1 MELTTWL
8 TYVGVISAL
17 IAFPGP
23 VALLCMHHGL
33 RHGRQRALATVIGGA
48 TASLVLM
55 GLSSL
60 GLGAILATSE
70 LAFTFLKGVGA
81 AYLIYLGVQAWRAP
95 MTAAS
100 MTGNAAQSSQPIERT
115 GTRALL
121 WRGFTVGISNPKDL
135 LFFGAL
141 FPGFI
146 DLGASQLPQ
155 FAILSLT
162 WLAIDLTTMSSYATM
177 GSGIGRW
184 FRSPRRVKLFNRTTG
199 SLFIAA
205 GGTLAASHR

>member
-8 TYVGVISAL
+8 TYVGVIAAL

-48 TASLVLM
+48 MASLVLM

-70 LAFTFLKGVGA
+70 LAFMLLKGLGA
-81 AYLIYLGVQAWRAP
+81 AYLIYLGIQAWRAP
-95 MTAAS
+95 VTTSPTEAPSAS
-100 MTGNAAQSSQPIERT
+100 SVQSGRT
-115 GTRALL
+115 GRLEL
-121 WRGFTVGISNPKDL
+121 FRRGFTVGISNPKDL

-146 DLGASQLPQ
+146 DLGAPQLPQ

-184 FRSPRRVKLFNRTTG
+184 FHSPHRVKLFNRTTG

>member
-8 TYVGVISAL
+8 TYVGVIAAL

-48 TASLVLM
+48 MASLVLM
-55 GLSSL
+55 GLSSM

-70 LAFTFLKGVGA
+70 LAFTLLKGVGA
-81 AYLIYLGVQAWRAP
+81 AYLIYLGIQAWRSPVAMSP
-95 MTAAS
+95 TETPSAS
-100 MTGNAAQSSQPIERT
+100 SAHAERT
-115 GTRALL
+115 GRRGLFR
-121 WRGFTVGISNPKDL
+121 RGFTVGISNPKDL

-146 DLGASQLPQ
+146 DLGAPQLPQ

-184 FRSPRRVKLFNRTTG
+184 FHSPRRVKLFNRTTG